1 MQRDTP
7 TPATAPAKAD
17 PRASRSSAALRQAI
31 LHLAEGQPLASI
43 TVDQVVTEAKV
54 SRKTFYNHVG
64 NPTELLAAAL
74 TEELDHVR
82 VRMDRGLASN
92 ASDLAA
98 LSKVRLGEIVE
109 HILLRRRIYQQP
121 DGHIHPQLLRL
132 LADHFYQAIRYSLA
146 RQLRQLP
153 TTGSHPQ
160 PGLADIHAGFVAHAY
175 AGAIDAW
182 LPHANTISP
191 DTFLTE
197 VIRSL
202 PGWMTTRP

>member
-1 MQRDTP
+1 MQTDTP
-7 TPATAPAKAD
+7 TPATAPAKTD
-17 PRASRSSAALRQAI
+17 PRASRSSAALRRAI
-31 LHLAEGQPLASI
+31 LHLAELQPLASI

-92 ASDLAA
+92 TSDLAA
-98 LSKVRLGEIVE
+98 LSRVRLGEIVE

-121 DGHIHPQLLRL
+121 DGHIQPQLFRL
-132 LADHFYQAIRYSLA
+132 LADHFYEAIRYSLTQ
-146 RQLRQLP
+146 QLRQLP
-153 TTGSHPQ
+153 TTGPQ

-182 LPHANTISP
+182 LPHADTISP

-202 PGWMTTRP
+202 PDWMTTRR